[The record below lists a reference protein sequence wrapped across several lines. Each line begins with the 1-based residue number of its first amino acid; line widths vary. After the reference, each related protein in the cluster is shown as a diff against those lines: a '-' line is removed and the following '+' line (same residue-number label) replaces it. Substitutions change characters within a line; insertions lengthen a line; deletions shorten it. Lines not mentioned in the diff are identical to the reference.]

1 MKPSS
6 KKRCQFFLILI
17 HLLVP
22 ISSLPMLTTPIF
34 LSRYKAVKNGGVT
47 PLLAYLPKT
56 VIKITG
62 NTVEVSTDDQTVST
76 ETVDD
81 PLEWIEEYKSKI
93 NVPEIQDMP
102 RFNDSFHIVGSSPEI
117 LLMPLG
123 DDPISNDD
131 FNNDS
136 NNDPNNPYWGF
147 WATIGFGLLIF
158 IVFSFVQSIALI
170 TYGLYL
176 ENWNT
181 NIDIGRVISS
191 LIYNG
196 NAISL
201 AEIPSAATS
210 IGLIA
215 LFASLRPQLNVTQ
228 YLQLYKPQALTL
240 LKWLGV
246 MALVIILLEIS
257 NILLEKENPEF
268 MTKVYNSTTNLPL
281 LWIAVIIAAPF
292 FEEFFFRGFLLEGIR
307 HSPVGTI
314 GAILITSFTW
324 AMMHMQ
330 YGWFEIAT
338 IFLIGILFSIAKLK
352 TQSLYIPIAMHAF
365 MNLTAS
371 VLMAL
376 TTEETITALPQ

>member
-1 MKPSS
+1 M
-6 KKRCQFFLILI
+6 
-17 HLLVP
+17 
-22 ISSLPMLTTPIF
+22 
-34 LSRYKAVKNGGVT
+34 
-47 PLLAYLPKT
+47 
-56 VIKITG
+56 
-62 NTVEVSTDDQTVST
+62 
-76 ETVDD
+76 
-81 PLEWIEEYKSKI
+81 PLEDSTLSNKS
-93 NVPEIQDMP
+93 
-102 RFNDSFHIVGSSPEI
+102 SS
-117 LLMPLG
+117 
-123 DDPISNDD
+123 
-131 FNNDS
+131 NDS
-136 NNDPNNPYWGF
+136 NNNPNNSPNNPYWGF

-181 NIDIGRVISS
+181 NADIGKIVST
-191 LIYNG
+191 LLYNG

-201 AEIPSAATS
+201 AEIPSAAIS

-215 LFASLRPQLNVTQ
+215 LFASLRPQLNITQ
-228 YLQLYKPQALTL
+228 YLQLYKPQTATL

-246 MALVIILLEIS
+246 MAIVIILLEVS
-257 NILLEKENPEF
+257 NVILEKENPEF
-268 MTKVYNSTTNLPL
+268 MTKVYSSTTNLPL

-307 HSPVGTI
+307 HSPVGTV
-314 GAILITSFTW
+314 GAILITSLTW

-352 TQSLYIPIAMHAF
+352 TQSLYIPIAMHAL

-371 VLMAL
+371 IFMAL
-376 TTEETITALPQ
+376 ATEESITAFP